1 MRESVGTTGEYWH
14 HWSLSER
21 LSDGLCFACPSG
33 VNMGW
38 CESRVKLFR
47 SKASRQWG
55 GSMFGATSQD
65 STPAQRNPRL
75 WAQSQRQAREMMD
88 HSARS
93 RELPPPKLKRNTV
106 LGGR

>member
-1 MRESVGTTGEYWH
+1 
-14 HWSLSER
+14 
-21 LSDGLCFACPSG
+21 
-33 VNMGW
+33 
-38 CESRVKLFR
+38 
-47 SKASRQWG
+47 
-55 GSMFGATSQD
+55 MFGATSQD